1 MKFFTEL
8 INRIDALS
16 LRERGA
22 IFVAVLAVMF
32 FIWDSYLMTDIK
44 NSEHAI
50 KVQLQQKQAERM
62 ALNIELQ
69 DLISNTQEDPN
80 ALNRKKLEMLRLQL
94 AKVKT
99 DVLKTT
105 EQLVSPRKMAG
116 ILESVLAS
124 TRGLDL
130 LEVKGLG
137 STALLKTSTGK
148 DGNRDKAAAEGET
161 AADGSK
167 PEGLSNAY
175 RHGLRIVFN
184 GSYMSTLEYV
194 RKLEELNSGF
204 LWDSLELEV
213 GDYPEAKVA
222 ITVYTL
228 SLDDNWIGV

>member
-8 INRIDALS
+8 MDRIDALS

-50 KVQLQQKQAERM
+50 KAQLQQKQAERM
-62 ALNIELQ
+62 ALNVELQ
-69 DLISNTQEDPN
+69 DLISNVQEDPN
-80 ALNRKKLEMLRLQL
+80 ALNRKKLEMLRGELD
-94 AKVKT
+94 KVKA
-99 DVLKTT
+99 DVLKST
-105 EQLVSPRKMAG
+105 EQLVSPGRMAG
-116 ILESVLAS
+116 ILENVLAK
-124 TRGLDL
+124 TGGLDL

-137 STALLKTSTGK
+137 STALLPVPGEKG
-148 DGNRDKAAAEGET
+148 GDKPAGGQVGEES
-161 AADGSK
+161 AGAG
-167 PEGLSNAY
+167 PGELSNAY
-175 RHGLRIVFN
+175 KHGLRIVFN

-204 LWDSLELEV
+204 LWDSLELRVE
-213 GDYPEAKVA
+213 DYPESRVA

-228 SLDDNWIGV
+228 SLDDDWIGV